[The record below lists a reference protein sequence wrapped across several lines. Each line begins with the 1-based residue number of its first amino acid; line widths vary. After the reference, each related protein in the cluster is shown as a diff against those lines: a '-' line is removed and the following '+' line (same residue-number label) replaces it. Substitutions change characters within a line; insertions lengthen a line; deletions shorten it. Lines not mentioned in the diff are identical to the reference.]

1 MRRRAV
7 TSAGLLLLVLA
18 AASYLYRDRARW
30 LPTAKRSPAPVAVPG
45 AAPIEGPYFS
55 DGDRIGERIIAAIN
69 HTQSSLDL
77 AIFDL
82 TQPDITAALAAA
94 HRRGVKIRIVAD
106 ERQAHEPH
114 SEIPYLTSQGLAV
127 RLSRGYRGNR
137 SLMHNKFAVFDGRL
151 AETGSFNW
159 TTSAES
165 YNFENAVFLAD
176 PASVARFQEAFERI
190 WARAQ

>member
-1 MRRRAV
+1 MRHRAV
-7 TSAGLLLLVLA
+7 SSAGLLLLVLA

-30 LPTAKRSPAPVAVPG
+30 LPTVKRSLVPVATPG
-45 AAPIEGPYFS
+45 AASIQGPYFS
-55 DGDRIGERIIAAIN
+55 DGDRISERIIAAIN
-69 HTQSSLDL
+69 HTQNSLDL

-127 RLSRGYRGNR
+127 RLSRGYKGNR
-137 SLMHNKFAVFDGRL
+137 SLMHNKFAVFDGRV

-165 YNFENAVFLAD
+165 YNFENAVFIAD
-176 PASVARFQEAFERI
+176 PVSVARFQAAFERI

>member
-1 MRRRAV
+1 MRHRAV
-7 TSAGLLLLVLA
+7 SSAGLLLLVLA

-30 LPTAKRSPAPVAVPG
+30 LPTVKRSLVPVARPG
-45 AAPIEGPYFS
+45 AASIQGPYFS
-55 DGDRIGERIIAAIN
+55 DGDRISERIIAAIN
-69 HTQSSLDL
+69 HTQNSLDL

-127 RLSRGYRGNR
+127 RLSRGYKGNR
-137 SLMHNKFAVFDGRL
+137 SLMHNKFAVFDGRV

-165 YNFENAVFLAD
+165 YNFENAVFIAD
-176 PASVARFQEAFERI
+176 PVSVARFQAAFERI